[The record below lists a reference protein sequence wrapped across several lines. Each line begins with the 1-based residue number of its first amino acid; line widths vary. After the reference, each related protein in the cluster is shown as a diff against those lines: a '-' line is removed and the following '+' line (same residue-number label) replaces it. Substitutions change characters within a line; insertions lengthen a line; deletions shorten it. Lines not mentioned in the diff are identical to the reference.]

1 MVTLDDQL
9 RSSSHPDL
17 AHRSH
22 ECVFPGKGGFQRQRS
37 GNECD
42 LLMAQGGQV
51 LYRLTNSIEI
61 IDSNV
66 ADARARRTNV
76 YENQGHVPKLQVVEA
91 RLFHAERHYP
101 SSFNPALQP

>member
-9 RSSSHPDL
+9 RSSSHSDL

-42 LLMAQGGQV
+42 LLMPQGGQV

-66 ADARARRTNV
+66 PDARARRTNA
-76 YENQGHVPKLQVVEA
+76 YENQWHVPKLKGVEE
-91 RLFHAERHYP
+91 RLFDAAVHYRY
-101 SSFNPALQP
+101 SF